1 MQMVPET
8 ICHGA
13 TGHDEKTGSV
23 AAIGHGPRVRRS
35 SYSVVDGRILIDLG
49 HPILDQSM
57 IGQHRD
63 G

>member
-13 TGHDEKTGSV
+13 TGHDAKTGCV
-23 AAIGHGPRVRRS
+23 AAIGQRRRVRRS
-35 SYSVVDGRILIDLG
+35 SYSVVDGRILVDLA

-57 IGQHRD
+57 IGQYRD